1 MAKLENDEDLIVRG
15 FVDMYPDVN
24 DDTSL
29 DRYYISVYGDMQ
41 LKDKDKYE
49 VVERLRQIITAYVS
63 LKGSITFKREDLES
77 FVNANYAGEKFNC
90 ESIWVE
96 AYHCQAKKMTDRL
109 STKTTRDGFPFYT
122 ARIDKN
128 GIKEQ
133 NDVHSI

>member
-1 MAKLENDEDLIVRG
+1 MAKLENNEDLIVRG

-29 DRYYISVYGDMQ
+29 DRYYIKVYGDMQ
-41 LKDKDKYE
+41 LKDKDKYV

-90 ESIWVE
+90 EEIWVE
-96 AYHCQAKKMTDRL
+96 AYHCQAKKDILT
-109 STKTTRDGFPFYT
+109 TKIRRDGFPFYT
-122 ARIDKN
+122 ARIDKY
-128 GIKEQ
+128 GIKEK